1 MQLIKPA
8 IVCKI
13 EPLLPVSNVIYLAD
27 LMYFKILL
35 YIHICMCV
43 LLFIIFYLVHTRV

>member
-35 YIHICMCV
+35 YTHICMCV
-43 LLFIIFYLVHTRV
+43 CFIIFYLVHTHV